1 MDNDVC
7 SLNDI
12 INNFENIKLKKK
24 TKTDKDIIE
33 KYKLLFNL
41 YKENDE
47 EKEIFKELCELTR
60 QNYNDEQNKKNAI
73 V

>member
-1 MDNDVC
+1 M
-7 SLNDI
+7 
-12 INNFENIKLKKK
+12 KKK

-60 QNYNDEQNKKNAI
+60 QNYNDEQNKKKCNI
-73 V
+73 TY